1 MVERGLEIVFLGARC
16 FEPCRFLRRDTAL
29 ESDERDSVEEED
41 EAFTRQI
48 TDQDFFA

>member
-1 MVERGLEIVFLGARC
+1 MESTGLG
-16 FEPCRFLRRDTAL
+16 D
-29 ESDERDSVEEED
+29 DERDSVEEED